1 MSTPNFYRPNPFTEY
16 GKMAKKYGIARMI
29 WSILQIIATIGLL
42 SSDFG
47 NINANDPE
55 AITNI
60 SGAALASASIFV
72 FMLIIG
78 FIVILVFLG
87 LYLSK
92 LNNLAN
98 ITMNS
103 NLKKIFWFEIIN
115 IVLVIFGGLIPF
127 IGASIKLGLF
137 VAIVFIL
144 EKWIQLIP
152 SQTDKNP
159 LKDCTKNFFLLM
171 KIGAIFAL
179 VVGLIN
185 GFLRIPGIFGP
196 ILRFLGQVIWGYG
209 LMKIGEEIVASNLM
223 PSAPSIQVEPVFNQ
237 TSNSSYGTQTYQ
249 ATPSNTQTFST
260 PTNFHTPT
268 TINEVDR
275 VSDRCKFCGATL
287 IDKESSFCSTCGQK
301 LR

>member
-1 MSTPNFYRPNPFTEY
+1 MSTPNFYRPNPFTEF
-16 GKMAKKYGIARMI
+16 GKMTKRYGIARMI
-29 WSILQIIATIGLL
+29 WSIFQMIAIIGMASSVFQTI
-42 SSDFG
+42 D
-47 NINANDPE
+47 ANDPE
-55 AITNI
+55 AMTNI
-60 SGAALASASIFV
+60 SGAELMSSFLYIIL
-72 FMLIIG
+72 LIIG

-87 LYLSK
+87 IYLSK

-98 ITMNS
+98 ITMDS

-115 IVLVIFGGLIPF
+115 IILVVFGDLIPF

-137 VAIVFIL
+137 IAIVFIL

-159 LKDCTKNFFLLM
+159 LKDSTKNFFLIM
-171 KIGAIFAL
+171 KIGSIFAFT
-179 VVGLIN
+179 VSLIN
-185 GFLRIPGIFGP
+185 GFVFIPGIFGP
-196 ILRFLGQVIWGYG
+196 ILRFLGQIIWGFG
-209 LMKIGEEIVASNLM
+209 LMKIGDEIVASNLM

-237 TSNSSYGTQTYQ
+237 TSNSSYGAPTYQ
-249 ATPSNTQTFST
+249 AAPSNTQTFST

-275 VSDRCKFCGATL
+275 VSDKCKFCGATL